1 MSTFLAP
8 LLAGAPA
15 LDEAL
20 RTDLLV
26 TWIAAAGALGYLRHI
41 AIHRTRSALEARAM
55 LLLGALGAL
64 SLARGFLWIAPG
76 SRALFALTFVPAT
89 LIPLATALFVEG
101 LLRRHLP
108 QWLKLLAAGTTLGFL
123 PLAFLR
129 GPARHALEAVWF
141 PAALA
146 LVLGGLA
153 GVLLRRDRASLSPA
167 ENDLVTASLWLAVL
181 EIPLA
186 VSDFRLVLGGPANR
200 LGGLGVLLFAYV
212 LATMTQRRA
221 GTRRLGHDLAWVGLK
236 AVGATLAL
244 LLLTGWDTPARALHA
259 ASVAAALVLAYA
271 LTERLGVR
279 TGDEG
284 GRELLRWLSDA
295 AITTRAGYRAA
306 LARYPLTEEHLVLG
320 AADLP
325 GYDAVALRR
334 AFQAVDA
341 GAGAGYA
348 PARPGAP
355 LPTGVASAAALRAA
369 LGAARAAGDRPA
381 EDAAEQLLDVLARYD
396 MTHAGLLASEPLELL
411 LVALPE
417 VAAADDAELELR
429 VLQRC
434 GTLAAHLDPAP
445 TPAPARAP

>member
-1 MSTFLAP
+1 VPGILASS
-8 LLAGAPA
+8 AGVLPT

-26 TWIAAAGALGYLRHI
+26 TWLAAAGALGYLRHI
-41 AIHRTRSALEARAM
+41 AAHRTRSALESRAM

-64 SLARGFLWIAPG
+64 SLARGLLWLAPQ
-76 SRALFALTFVPAT
+76 SRTLFALTFVPAT
-89 LIPLATALFVEG
+89 LIPLAAALFAEG

-108 QWLKLLAAGTTLGFL
+108 RWLKLLAAGTTLGFL
-123 PLAFLR
+123 PLAFLSA
-129 GPARHALEAVWF
+129 PARHALEAVYF

-146 LVLGGLA
+146 LVLACLA
-153 GVLLRRDRASLSPA
+153 GVLLRRDRASLSA
-167 ENDLVTASLWLAVL
+167 SENDLVTASLWLVVL
-181 EIPLA
+181 GIPLA
-186 VSDFRLVLGGPANR
+186 VSDFRLVLGAPANR

-221 GTRRLGHDLAWVGLK
+221 GTRRLGRDLAWVGVK
-236 AVGATLAL
+236 AAGATLAL
-244 LLLTGWDTPARALHA
+244 LLLTGWSTPARALHA
-259 ASVAAALVLAYA
+259 ASVAVALVLAYA
-271 LTERLGVR
+271 LAERLGVR
-279 TGDEG
+279 TGDAG

-295 AITTRAGYRAA
+295 TVTTRAGYRAA

-320 AADLP
+320 AAELP
-325 GYDAVALRR
+325 GYDADAIRR
-334 AFQAVDA
+334 AFQTA
-341 GAGAGYA
+341 GATAGAA
-348 PARPGAP
+348 PGAAAAP

-369 LGAARAAGDRPA
+369 LDAARGAGDRPT

-396 MTHAGLLASEPLELL
+396 MTHAGLLAAEPLELL

-445 TPAPARAP
+445 TRVTADVR